1 MRLESN
7 LVIVRDSKQEGFIVS
22 RKIDVW
28 LNADGGNDIYATIEV
43 EDDATDEVIEKE
55 AKQAIFNYVDWG
67 WVEQEGE

>member
-1 MRLESN
+1 M
-7 LVIVRDSKQEGFIVS
+7 S

>member
-1 MRLESN
+1 MNGGL
-7 LVIVRDSKQEGFIVS
+7 IVS

-43 EDDATDEVIEKE
+43 EDDATNEVIEKE

-67 WVEQEGE
+67 WVEQEQADEN